1 MSRPLCRLRSFLNLS
16 FFVSIFSK
24 KRDEMSDVRQ
34 TLKSKTGD
42 YFKSFDTIT
51 KKIAVDT
58 HESQ

>member
-1 MSRPLCRLRSFLNLS
+1 
-16 FFVSIFSK
+16 
-24 KRDEMSDVRQ
+24 MSDVRQ

-42 YFKSFDTIT
+42 YFKFFDTIT